1 MSMLEVLARLRQ
13 QGVELSPRDGRL
25 RVVGPRRALT
35 PEVVRELSEHKG
47 EILALLAADEAEV
60 AWRAD
65 AMRPRVPPT
74 GPLPSMYARR
84 LPAPMPDGCCLSCGE
99 PLTPGNKFN
108 CEPCLRA
115 AWLVLRDV
123 RGGDRPGPPEP
134 TEI

>member
-47 EILALLAADEAEV
+47 EILALLSADDPEV
-60 AWRAD
+60 RWRAD

-74 GPLPSMYARR
+74 GPIPPIYARR
-84 LPAPMPDGCCLSCGE
+84 LPTPVPDGSCLSCGE
-99 PLTPGNKFN
+99 ALTPGNKYN
-108 CEPCLRA
+108 CEPCVRA
-115 AWLVLRDV
+115 AWLVLREV
-123 RGGDRPGPPEP
+123 RGGDESAPDGRPR
-134 TEI
+134 I